1 MPRKYKYK
9 KGSKV
14 RKAKQMGGE
23 ALLVPPEQV
32 PISPI
37 AEDIPKNQLK
47 KGQVYRVGPRITPSL
62 KEWDGKG
69 FINL

>member
-14 RKAKQMGGE
+14 RKAKQAGGA

-37 AEDIPKNQLK
+37 SEDVPIDTYPNISPDEEEILEDSQAPDD
-47 KGQVYRVGPRITPSL
+47 QM
-62 KEWDGKG
+62 E
-69 FINL
+69 